1 LRHLIVSF
9 WRPFDE
15 SFTLVSR
22 ELHREFLGFLRVIDQ
37 QTPPRLDLH
46 LIVDNYATDKTPAVK
61 RRLAP
66 HPRLQPHFTPTSAS
80 WLNMVERFFAEITRK
95 PIRRGIFKSVAEL
108 NQAIMDYLENHNAD
122 PKPFIWTKSAR
133 VILDNV
139 ARAKHALESV
149 HELSAGGRTRTRTL
163 DPLIKSPRK
172 CYLDQGVFRQI
183 FSFLSIELSPVF
195 LLVGIV
201 DKPVGSLDAE
211 QIGRA
216 AERIRP

>member
-66 HPRLQPHFTPTSAS
+66 HPRFHLNFTPTSAS

-108 NQAIMDYLENHNAD
+108 NQAIIDDLENRNAD
-122 PKPFIWTKSAR
+122 PKPFIWTKSAPL
-133 VILDNV
+133 ILDNV

-149 HELSAGGRTRTRTL
+149 HSLSAGGRTRTRTL
-163 DPLIKSPRK
+163 DPLIKS
-172 CYLDQGVFRQI
+172 QHTG
-183 FSFLSIELSPVF
+183 
-195 LLVGIV
+195 
-201 DKPVGSLDAE
+201 
-211 QIGRA
+211 
-216 AERIRP
+216 